1 MQKVAKFLWG
11 RKRLIIVL
19 IVIASAGYYFFG
31 RSGSQVEQKTATVQ
45 RGSVQEELVLS
56 GELRAVENANMAFGL
71 SGPLKQV
78 SVTSG
83 QSVKKGQLIAS
94 LDTTELNS
102 VYQQANAA
110 LRAAEATLARVYDS
124 LKDKGASENFT
135 EKETRVIAEATK
147 DRAYEAV
154 VSSRKDLRD
163 ALLIAPFDG
172 IIASLAN
179 ESAGTNVTAGTI
191 QAVVVN
197 PETIYFSVS
206 ADQTEVNRFKV
217 GDKAVI
223 TLDAF
228 EEPITGTVSKVSFV
242 PSTAEAGTVYP
253 IRLTLDV
260 DNSSYLY
267 KVGMSG
273 DASFVL
279 SEKTNVLWV
288 PNRFVKTDPKGR
300 YVLTGDGTNKV
311 YVQVGIEGEDR
322 VEISG
327 EGISESMTVF
337 D

>member
-1 MQKVAKFLWG
+1 MQKILKFLWG
-11 RKRLIIVL
+11 KKRLLIVL
-19 IVIASAGYYFFG
+19 LLIAGAIYYFFG
-31 RSGSQVEQKTATVQ
+31 RGTAESAQRTAVVQ
-45 RGSVQEELVLS
+45 RGSVQEQLVLS
-56 GELRAVENANMAFGL
+56 GELRAIETANLAFGL

-83 QSVKKGQLIAS
+83 QTVKKGQLIAA

-147 DRAYEAV
+147 DRAYESV

-163 ALLIAPFDG
+163 ALLTSPFDG
-172 IIASLAN
+172 IVATLTN
-179 ESAGTNVTAGTI
+179 ESAGTNVTAGTL
-191 QAVVVN
+191 QAIVVN

-223 TLDAF
+223 SLDAF

-260 DNSSYLY
+260 DNSSYQY
-267 KVGMSG
+267 KIGMSG

-279 SEKTNVLWV
+279 SEKNNVLWV